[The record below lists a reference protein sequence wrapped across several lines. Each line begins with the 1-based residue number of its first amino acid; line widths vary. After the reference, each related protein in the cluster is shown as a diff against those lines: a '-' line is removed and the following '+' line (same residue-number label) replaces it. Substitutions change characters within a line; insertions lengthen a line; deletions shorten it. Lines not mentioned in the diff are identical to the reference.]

1 MQFEP
6 ATVVP
11 ADLAGDH
18 LWLVFQ
24 GGRILV
30 LDEPGSHPF
39 PVLRDA
45 AWLGMEELA
54 REYLGRLGGAGVF
67 AVAVP
72 EGAEP
77 PAGYRFEDLRRLLGQ
92 IGDTL
97 FTLAGR
103 AFQVLEWERN
113 HRYCGRCGTPTVG
126 HPQGERARVCP
137 ACRLSS
143 YPRINPCVIVT
154 VTRGDEI
161 LLARAHRFTRPMFSA
176 LAGFIEAGES
186 AEETLR
192 REVREEVGVE
202 VTDLRYFGSQSWPFP
217 NNLMLG
223 FHAEYAGGEIRPQED
238 EIAEAA
244 FFRFDD
250 LPPIPPPGS
259 IAHALI
265 QDFVARC
272 RARGA

>member
-6 ATVVP
+6 ATVAP
-11 ADLAGDH
+11 AGVTGDC

-24 GGRILV
+24 GGRVLV
-30 LDEPGSHPF
+30 VDEVAVHPF

-54 REYLGRLGGAGVF
+54 REYLGRLAGAGVF

-72 EGAEP
+72 EGAVP
-77 PAGYRFEDLRRLLGQ
+77 PAGYRFEDLRRLLGRTDDQ
-92 IGDTL
+92 L
-97 FTLAGR
+97 FALAGR
-103 AFQVLEWERN
+103 AFQVLEWWRN

-126 HPQGERARVCP
+126 HPLGERSRVCP
-137 ACRLSS
+137 SCQLSS

-176 LAGFIEAGES
+176 LAGFVEAGES

-192 REVREEVGVE
+192 REVREEVGLE
-202 VTDLRYFGSQSWPFP
+202 VKDLRYFGSQSWPFP

-223 FHAEYAGGEIRPQED
+223 FHAEYAGGDIRVQED

-250 LPPIPPPGS
+250 LPPIPPAGS

-265 QDFVARC
+265 QDFLARC
-272 RARGA
+272 SRGAG

>member
-11 ADLAGDH
+11 PDLAGEH

-30 LDEPGSHPF
+30 VEEASPDPF
-39 PVLRDA
+39 PLLRDA
-45 AWLGMEELA
+45 GWLGMEEHA
-54 REYLGRLGGAGVF
+54 REYLGRRGAGGVF

-72 EGAEP
+72 DDAVP
-77 PAGYRFEDLRRLLGQ
+77 PPGYRFEDLRRLLGQ
-92 IGDTL
+92 TGDEM
-97 FTLAGR
+97 FALAGR
-103 AFQVLEWERN
+103 AFQILEWERN

-126 HPQGERARVCP
+126 HPQGERSRVCP
-137 ACRLSS
+137 SCRLSS

-154 VTRGDEI
+154 ITRGDHI

-176 LAGFIEAGES
+176 LAGFVEAGES
-186 AEETLR
+186 VEETLR
-192 REVREEVGVE
+192 REVREEVGLE
-202 VTDLRYFGSQSWPFP
+202 VGELRYFGSQSWPFP

-223 FHAEYAGGEIRPQED
+223 FHAEYAGGDIRLQED

-250 LPPIPPPGS
+250 LPPIPPAGS

>member
-11 ADLAGDH
+11 AGLAGDH

-24 GGRILV
+24 GGRVLV
-30 LDEPGSHPF
+30 VEEPAGHPF

-45 AWLGMEELA
+45 AWLGMPELA

-72 EGAEP
+72 EDAAP

-92 IGDTL
+92 TDDKL
-97 FTLAGR
+97 FALAGR
-103 AFQVLEWERN
+103 AAQVLEWERN
-113 HRYCGRCGTPTVG
+113 HRFCGRCGTPTVG
-126 HPQGERARVCP
+126 HPQGERSRVCP

-176 LAGFIEAGES
+176 LAGFVEAGES
-186 AEETLR
+186 AEETLC
-192 REVREEVGVE
+192 REVREEVGLE
-202 VTDLRYFGSQSWPFP
+202 VKDLRYFGSQSWPFP

-223 FHAEYAGGEIRPQED
+223 FHAEYAGGDIRLQED

-250 LPPIPPPGS
+250 LPPVPPAGS

-272 RARGA
+272 RRGG